1 MGFIK
6 NLFKKKEKEK
16 KTHKQLPKTV
26 QESIPYTTLFPD
38 GTIETKPGT
47 FTRAYNLEDINFK
60 IAPDHE
66 QVSIFRSYGDF
77 LNSFDQSTPFQIV
90 IQNRAIDMRSSL
102 ETIRFNYQ
110 SDGLNMYRNEMN
122 RIILDKMEM
131 GNKNLKQNKYL
142 IVSAKSDKLSE
153 AMTEL
158 NNIDREVKKGIKRI
172 SREITIE
179 KSSVDERLESL
190 FDIYNQDGNSVFYND
205 FKDEGKTPYFNY
217 KKLGKA
223 GITSKDVIGPSGM
236 EFKSNYFKLG
246 NTYGEVLYLE
256 GVPNWL
262 STEFISDI
270 SDVPCSSLIS
280 INHQPIKTE
289 RAMRMIK
296 GQMMSINGQIADRQ
310 KKAIRSGYTYDLI
323 SPDLMTSQTQTRE
336 LMDDVIGRDQKL
348 YYVTFTVCV
357 FANSKNKLEE
367 NVKMYT
373 NIANKHLC
381 PLKRLDFQ
389 QEQGFNTSLP
399 LAINELAVTR
409 LYTTESASIFIPYT
423 TLELN
428 QKNGIL
434 YGINQTSKNLILY
447 DRLTGRNYNGLI
459 FGEAGSGKSFAAKN
473 EMISVLLRSEKNQVY
488 VIDPERE
495 YRDLALAFK
504 GEVIDLAP
512 GSKTYV
518 NPLDMDLDYDG
529 ESDPVSMKLDYI
541 VSMIEIMLGQGRS
554 LDPQAKSIVGRCV
567 KNIYRPYI
575 EHLNSMIKDGIDIS
589 IDKEAMP
596 TLNNLYN
603 ELLRQEEPEART
615 IANIIEVYATGSFAT
630 FAHRSNVETDSAFVV
645 YDIKNLGTGM
655 KDLGL
660 HVCLN
665 DIWNKMI
672 DNRKK
677 GIFTWIYIDEFYL
690 LLQSDSAARFLMQVW
705 KRARKWR
712 GVPTGIMQNTEDLLR
727 SADSRNIINNTS
739 FIMMMTLP
747 KLDRTNL
754 GDLLQIPDSQ
764 LAYITGTE
772 PGHGLIYNGKTVLP
786 FNNEF
791 PQDTELYKMMDTR
804 KRNIYD

>member
-1 MGFIK
+1 MGLMK
-6 NLFKKKEKEK
+6 NIFGKQTKEK

-38 GTIETKPGT
+38 GTIETKPGNY
-47 FTRAYNLEDINFK
+47 TRAYSLEDINFK

-66 QVSIFRSYGDF
+66 QVSIFRAYGDF
-77 LNSFDQSTPFQIV
+77 LNSFNQNTPFQIV
-90 IQNRAIDMRSSL
+90 IQNRASDKRASL
-102 ETIRFNYQ
+102 EDIRFTLQ
-110 SDGLNMYRNEMN
+110 RDGLNKYRQEMN
-122 RIILDKMEM
+122 GVLLDKLTA
-131 GNKNLKQNKYL
+131 GNKSLKQ
-142 IVSAKSDKLSE
+142 DKFLVVNTQADSLE
-153 AMTEL
+153 FAMNDL
-158 NNIDREVKKGIKRI
+158 DNIDREVKKGIRRI
-172 SREITIE
+172 SRDINIE
-179 KSSVDERLESL
+179 AMSIEDRLESL
-190 FDIYNQDGNSVFYND
+190 FDIYNQEGNSVFFND
-205 FKDEGKTPYFNY
+205 FKKDGKTPYFNFD
-217 KKLGKA
+217 KLGKA

-236 EFKSNYFKLG
+236 EFKSNYFTLG
-246 NTYGEVLYLE
+246 NTYGQALYLE

-262 STEFISDI
+262 STEFISDL
-270 SDVPCSSLIS
+270 SDVPCSLLIS

-289 RAMRMIK
+289 KAMRMIK
-296 GQMMSINGQIADRQ
+296 NQMMSINGQIAENQ
-310 KKAIRSGYTYDLI
+310 KKAVKSGYTYDLI
-323 SPDLMTSQTQTRE
+323 SPDLMVSQTQTKE

-348 YYVTFTVCV
+348 YYITFTVCV
-357 FANSKNKLEE
+357 FADSKAKLDE
-367 NVKMYT
+367 NVKM
-373 NIANKHLC
+373 IQSVASKHLC
-381 PLKRLDFQ
+381 PIKKLDFQ
-389 QEQGFNTSLP
+389 QEQGLNSSLP
-399 LAINELAVTR
+399 LAINELAIKR

-423 TLELN
+423 SLELY

-434 YGINQTSKNLILY
+434 YGLNQTSKNLILY

-473 EMISVLLRSEKNQVY
+473 EMVSVLLRNEKNQVY
-488 VIDPERE
+488 VIDPESE
-495 YRDLALAFK
+495 YSDLARAFG
-504 GEVIDLAP
+504 GEIVNLAP
-512 GSKTYV
+512 GSKTYI

-567 KNIYRPYI
+567 NTIYRPYI
-575 EHLNSMIKDGIDIS
+575 EHLNSLQRDGIDKT

-596 TLNNLYN
+596 TLNNLYH
-603 ELLRQEEPEART
+603 ELMRQEEPEART

-630 FAHRSNVETDSAFVV
+630 FAHRSNIETESPFVV

-677 GIFTWIYIDEFYL
+677 DIWTWIYIDEFYL

-727 SADSRNIINNTS
+727 SSDSRNIINNTS
-739 FIMMMTLP
+739 FIMMLSLP

-764 LAYITGTE
+764 LTYITNGE
-772 PGHGLIYNGKTVLP
+772 PGHGLIYNGKTILP

-791 PQDTELYKMMDTR
+791 PQDTALYKMMDTR
-804 KRNIYD
+804 KKNPYD